1 MESLKPL
8 TDFFSAA
15 EKDYRISTTHI
26 AIYAALMQF
35 RSVRGFINP
44 VEAFRRE
51 LAPIARISSA
61 YTYHKCLHEL
71 DEYGYLR
78 YEPSFKKTRAS
89 RIYFFDF
96 EINSLI
102 TS

>member
-8 TDFFSAA
+8 TDFFSVI

-26 AIYAALMQF
+26 AIYAALLQL
-35 RSVRGFINP
+35 RSVRGSGNP
-44 VEAFRRE
+44 IEVFRRE
-51 LAPIARISSA
+51 LAPIAKISSR
-61 YTYHKCLHEL
+61 YTYHKCLREL
-71 DEYGYLR
+71 DEYGYLH

-96 EINSLI
+96 EMRKLI
-102 TS
+102 E